1 MQIEHITKDKPNPHW
16 SIQNSLNAYIYTDVY
31 SDQLYNKIEQTVL
44 SQLDNPNTD
53 TYKTHATTFSHNNKK
68 FHVSKHKQNDREQL
82 VVYDL
87 TFEKDYWHQTI
98 DTIHDWS
105 WQHLQNNI
113 HPLFYRHLTTFK
125 NLEPFADEPD
135 SWIPYRWHFNYNKY
149 SKYLALHTDMA
160 DTYFN
165 TPNSWAARGKS
176 VTFYL
181 HDYIE
186 DGGGEFYTLGGDFV
200 YRPKK
205 NQALCINGNGIT
217 HGVNST
223 MTDDGK
229 PRLAF
234 TVRWAHKD
242 DLYLPGSPDKAM
254 YKVDFPE

>member
-105 WQHLQNNI
+105 WQYLQNNI

-135 SWIPYRWHFNYNKY
+135 SWIPYRWHFNYNLY
-149 SKYLALHTDMA
+149 TKYLALHTDMA

-242 DLYLPGSPDKAM
+242 DLY
-254 YKVDFPE
+254 

>member
-105 WQHLQNNI
+105 WQYLQNNI
-113 HPLFYRHLTTFK
+113 HPLFYRHLITFK

-135 SWIPYRWHFNYNKY
+135 SWIPYRWHFNYNLY
-149 SKYLALHTDMA
+149 TKYLALHTDMA

-234 TVRWAHKD
+234 TVRWEHKD
-242 DLYLPGSPDKAM
+242 DLYLPGHPDKTL
-254 YKVDFPE
+254 YKLGLNV

>member
-53 TYKTHATTFSHNNKK
+53 TYKTHGATFTHNNKK
-68 FHVSKHKQNDREQL
+68 FSLVSNKESDREQL

-242 DLYLPGSPDKAM
+242 DLYLPGHPDKTL
-254 YKVDFPE
+254 YKLGLNV

>member
-242 DLYLPGSPDKAM
+242 DLYLPGHPDKTL
-254 YKVDFPE
+254 YKLGLTV